1 MNQAELMV
9 RTIEHEGVTYRFA
22 MPSAEKQRAI
32 LFRLGKYGVEPM
44 IRGLALAEVGA
55 SSSIAVAGG
64 IVGTMLARIPEDDFN
79 FICDSLLGKLFVE
92 GSTTPV
98 TLNDFSGRLKTYFT
112 VVVLALGTTFEDFTG
127 LLTLFQKSTDSV
139 EAVDPSQEN
148 ASTQPS
154 TGNSGDPA

>member
-9 RTIEHEGVTYRFA
+9 RTIEFEGVTYRFA

-92 GSTTPV
+92 GTTTPV

-127 LLTLFQKSTDSV
+127 LLTLFQKSTDSAESV
-139 EAVDPSQEN
+139 VPGQESD
-148 ASTQPS
+148 STQPS
-154 TGNSGDPA
+154 TGSSGDPA

>member
-1 MNQAELMV
+1 MSTAESHI
-9 RTIEHEGVTYRFA
+9 RTLEHEGVTYRFA
-22 MPSAEKQRAI
+22 MPSAEKQRAV

-79 FICDSLLGKLFVE
+79 FICESMLGKLFKE
-92 GSTTPV
+92 GSTSPL
-98 TLNDFSGRLKTYFT
+98 TLEDFSGRLKTYFT
-112 VVVLALGTTFEDFTG
+112 IVVLALGIVFEDFSG

-139 EAVDPSQEN
+139 VAADSSQES
-148 ASTQPS
+148 A
-154 TGNSGDPA
+154 

>member
-9 RTIEHEGVTYRFA
+9 RTIEFEGVTYRFA

-79 FICDSLLGKLFVE
+79 FICDSLLGKLFIE
-92 GSTTPV
+92 GTTTPV

-127 LLTLFQKSTDSV
+127 LLTLFHKSTDST
-139 EAVDPSQEN
+139 EAVVPGQESD
-148 ASTQPS
+148 STQPS
-154 TGNSGDPA
+154 TGSSGDPA

>member
-1 MNQAELMV
+1 MNQAESLI
-9 RTIEHEGVTYRFA
+9 RSIEFEGVTYRFA
-22 MPSAEKQRAI
+22 MPSAEKQRAV

-44 IRGLALAEVGA
+44 IRGLALAEIGA

-92 GSTTPV
+92 GSTTPL

-112 VVVLALGTTFEDFTG
+112 LVVLALGNAFEDFTG

-139 EAVDPSQEN
+139 EAVDQSQES

-154 TGNSGDPA
+154 TGSSGDPA